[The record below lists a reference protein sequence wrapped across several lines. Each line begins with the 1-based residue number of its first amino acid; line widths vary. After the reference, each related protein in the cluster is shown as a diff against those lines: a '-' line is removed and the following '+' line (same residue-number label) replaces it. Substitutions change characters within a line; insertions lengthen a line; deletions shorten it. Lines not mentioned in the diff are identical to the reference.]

1 MGYRDKPNLNVI
13 LKKTLNCVL
22 VISVVLFAVLLSQS
36 YINHFVN
43 IFIGKFNYSLELA
56 KYTYIIAVI
65 SLSIYGTTKIKIFN
79 LKLCLNILL
88 ILAIYTLYRFNY
100 IAHSNW
106 EFAQLF
112 HSFLYADAL
121 YLFLFLILWPCR
133 IKIKKKL
140 IALLDSIFRN
150 DLSKKKPLASDGGD
164 FMDKAIELEALD
176 KFSYYSDAEQFAKMI
191 INNRKNTTNN
201 ALIVG
206 LQGKWGQGKTSYLNM
221 FSLAIDKKYK
231 KEAIVLRYNAWLNH
245 SYNQIAHSL
254 LGSIGKGI
262 DDITIQNTIN
272 DYTKV
277 ITGANLGWWSKVV
290 DAFIGIHKEYADE
303 LFDKVSDL
311 IGGLDKLL
319 IIQIDDID
327 RLTGNEIFNVIKLIR
342 NIANFK
348 NTVFIVAYDRE
359 YVVSSLEKINIKEDY
374 LEKIFNIPF
383 SLPTVTPDVL
393 KSTMKVRLKLIFNN
407 SINESS
413 HIDKFID
420 IVGDDLSLRNAI
432 RLSSGIK
439 YTWSNLL
446 DSEDCIMVSLL
457 DFLLITYLSMINMD
471 IYMYLSQC
479 KPNNG
484 FIYDNEMCKY
494 LLTNSGSKFTLE
506 YKRSQF
512 SDNHDSKEKLT
523 EDEYKQEKLKPI
535 VGEKNLDLIYTIL
548 KELFK
553 ERIGIYQI
561 SYINSYTMY
570 FTRRFE
576 KKMIRKIDFDKAVH
590 EGSFIFKK
598 NLIHWCENNDH
609 QSLYQLISNMEYNSS
624 VKWIQVFNDVL
635 SIMPLRYLP
644 AISSSFEEEKKYQL
658 ISLPGINIFHKDYT
672 PKNNDIRLCYNSSL
686 LMFLFNEKVFESDSI
701 EVIQKKFTLYLY
713 LSSSFLP
720 INVHFYGENSL
731 SEINILKLFWN
742 AYSKD
747 IISYADFN
755 EDFWYIVSRFY
766 HNEKIEVRDIFI
778 SHIRDN
784 IISFIK
790 HYPIVKL
797 QNSNIHYLF
806 HGYIITS
813 DSTATHTD
821 RWLPD
826 FIVFLKSIAEMMELD
841 DLNDYIAKVE
851 SINQNN

>member
-1 MGYRDKPNLNVI
+1 M
-13 LKKTLNCVL
+13 
-22 VISVVLFAVLLSQS
+22 
-36 YINHFVN
+36 
-43 IFIGKFNYSLELA
+43 GKFNYSLELT
-56 KYTYIIAVI
+56 KYSYIIAVI

-79 LKLCLNILL
+79 LRLCLNILS
-88 ILAIYTLYRFNY
+88 ILVIYTLYRFNY
-100 IAHSNW
+100 IVHSNW
-106 EFAQLF
+106 KFAPLF

-121 YLFLFLILWPCR
+121 YLFLLLVLWPCR

-140 IALLDSIFRN
+140 ISFLYSIFSN
-150 DLSKKKPLASDGGD
+150 DLSKKTPLVSDSGD
-164 FMDKAIELEALD
+164 LLDRAIEMEKLD
-176 KFSYYSDAEQFAKMI
+176 KFGYYSDAEQFAKMI

-221 FSLAIDKKYK
+221 FSLAIDEKYK

-245 SYNQIAHSL
+245 SYNQLAHSL
-254 LGSIGKGI
+254 LGSIGKGV

-272 DYTKV
+272 DYAKV
-277 ITGANLGWWSKVV
+277 ITGANLGWWSKVIDV
-290 DAFIGIHKEYADE
+290 FFGMHKEYADE

-327 RLTGNEIFNVIKLIR
+327 RLTGNEIFNTIKLIR

-374 LEKIFNIPF
+374 LEKIFNIPY

-393 KSTMKVRLKLIFNN
+393 KSTLKTRLNLIFNN
-407 SINESS
+407 SKNESS

-420 IVGDDLSLRNAI
+420 IIGDDLSLRNAI

-439 YTWSNLL
+439 YSWSNLL
-446 DSEDCIMVSLL
+446 DSEDCIMISLL
-457 DFLLITYLSMINMD
+457 DFLLITYLSMINTN
-471 IYMYLSQC
+471 IYVYLSQY
-479 KPNNG
+479 KPNNV
-484 FIYDNEMCKY
+484 FIADNEMYKY
-494 LLTNSGSKFTLE
+494 LLQNSGSKFTLE
-506 YKRSQF
+506 YRRSQF
-512 SDNHDSKEKLT
+512 SHNNDSQIKLT

-535 VGEKNLDLIYTIL
+535 VGEKNLELIYTIL

-553 ERIGIYQI
+553 ERTGVYQI

-570 FTRRFE
+570 FTRSFE
-576 KKMIRKIDFDKAVH
+576 EKMIRKIDFDNAVNK
-590 EGSFIFKK
+590 GSLVFKT
-598 NLIHWCENNDH
+598 NLIHWCKNNDH

-624 VKWIQVFNDVL
+624 VKWIQVFNDTL
-635 SIMPLRYLP
+635 SIMPLRYIS
-644 AISSSFEEEKKYQL
+644 AISSSFKKENIYQL

-672 PKNNDIRLCYNSSL
+672 SDNDIQSCYNSSL

-713 LSSSFLP
+713 LSSPFLA
-720 INVHFYGENSL
+720 INVHFYNENSL
-731 SEINILKLFWN
+731 SEINILNLFWN

-747 IISYADFN
+747 IICYADFD
-755 EDFWYIVSRFY
+755 EDFWYIVSRF
-766 HNEKIEVRDIFI
+766 HHKEKIEVRYIFI
-778 SHIRDN
+778 SHIRDH
-784 IISFIK
+784 ITSFIK

-797 QNSNIHYLF
+797 KNSNIYHLF
-806 HGYIITS
+806 HEYRITS
-813 DSTATHTD
+813 DSSASHTD
-821 RWLPD
+821 RWLPN
-826 FIVFLKSIAEMMELD
+826 FILFLKSIAETKKLD
-841 DLNDYIAKVE
+841 YLNDYIAKIE
-851 SINQNN
+851 SLNQNN